1 MEVNG
6 TINQITNLNAFLA
19 SVMDFTDQTRIN
31 LDNADTSSFEPAEDI
46 RLHLASS
53 AITSGFFPSLS
64 LKEDVAN
71 NGAFSFEFNE
81 SLFVQNSNLYFVA
94 YQQTGEITVP
104 GVFGSPGQTIPVFQP
119 VYRSGIF
126 SMNGL
131 ENENEFSL
139 FFINLND
146 SGLGIEPRITQD
158 DVDDQ
163 IANVSITGLRSL
175 RATIRGNRVR
185 VRGRGAQGAELTFNL
200 RLRPSTSSNLN
211 RIIRHEIK
219 DYELDVPFPANLCVD
234 FDTVQD
240 TVRDSVR
247 DLIRDVNDGIN
258 SDLRNAIPDIIPGYD
273 EQVFFEENST
283 LTCADLRF
291 PIVDERVETINGIPI
306 TIQERAIDLIMFIGF
321 PRRMTP

>member
-1 MEVNG
+1 
-6 TINQITNLNAFLA
+6 
-19 SVMDFTDQTRIN
+19 
-31 LDNADTSSFEPAEDI
+31 
-46 RLHLASS
+46 
-53 AITSGFFPSLS
+53 
-64 LKEDVAN
+64 
-71 NGAFSFEFNE
+71 
-81 SLFVQNSNLYFVA
+81 
-94 YQQTGEITVP
+94 
-104 GVFGSPGQTIPVFQP
+104 
-119 VYRSGIF
+119 
-126 SMNGL
+126 MNGL

-175 RATIRGNRVR
+175 RATIRSNRVR